1 MYMMTS
7 NNRYQV
13 LLRHLKQLK
22 VETMKE
28 YLPNIIES
36 VNNKEKTFIEALN
49 DLADKKLRFREER
62 VARLILKSL
71 IFRMRNA
78 LLTLILIINQ
88 VLIVI

>member
-1 MYMMTS
+1 MMTS